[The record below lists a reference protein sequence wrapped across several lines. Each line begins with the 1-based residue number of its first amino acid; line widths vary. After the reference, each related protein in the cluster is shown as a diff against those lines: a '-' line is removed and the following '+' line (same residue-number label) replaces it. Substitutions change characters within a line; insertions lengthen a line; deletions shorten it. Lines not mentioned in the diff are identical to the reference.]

1 MLWCVNSL
9 EKVWQAMTLHE
20 IAKEAGV
27 STTTVHRVLRG
38 KRDVSPKTIE
48 LVRSVM
54 KDIGYPRET
63 KEQANGSDSIS
74 AHFKTGC
81 VGLLLVEKPVELLKV
96 PLFVKLL
103 TEIEQALA
111 EYHLMVTVMQ
121 VSDPEKNY
129 PMLNEERLDGLLAFG
144 EPTSKLLRSKL
155 ESMHTV
161 GLLSSEHFEDS
172 KFDWVSSD
180 FKSRGRLAARYL
192 LEQGHHK
199 IAFFNPMPNHMGFE
213 ETGYHFRLAANKAG
227 VQLTTLVSDEPYRAI
242 YWTSQNGQAN
252 VKKLVDKFIQIP
264 AEDRPTGIHVVN
276 DEICISVYEEM
287 KKRGIKVGKDVE
299 IISCGNHEEFL
310 CRMDPR
316 PATMDLNVGEIA
328 RRAVEKLIYRVRTPN
343 ALAGITVLV
352 PPRVIPA

>member
-1 MLWCVNSL
+1 
-9 EKVWQAMTLHE
+9 MTLHE

-54 KDIGYPRET
+54 KDIGYPKEA

-74 AHFKTGC
+74 SYFKTGC

-111 EYHLMVTVMQ
+111 EYNLLVTVMQ
-121 VSDPEKNY
+121 IADPEKDY
-129 PMLNEERLDGLLAFG
+129 PMLSEERLDGLLIFG
-144 EPTSKLLRSKL
+144 EPHSKLLRKKL
-155 ESMHTV
+155 ESMHAV

-172 KFDWVSSD
+172 RFDWVSSD
-180 FKSRGRLAARYL
+180 FKSRGRLAVRYL
-192 LEQGHHK
+192 LERGHRK
-199 IAFFNPMPNHMGFE
+199 IAFLNPMPSHMGFE
-213 ETGYHFRLAANKAG
+213 ETGYHFRQGASKAG
-227 VQLTTLVSDEPYRAI
+227 AQLTMLVSEKPYEGI
-242 YWTSQNGQAN
+242 YWTAQNGQAYIE
-252 VKKLVDKFIQIP
+252 KLVDKLIQIP

-276 DEICISVYEEM
+276 DEICVSVYEEM

-310 CRMDPR
+310 SRMDPR
-316 PATMDLNVGEIA
+316 PTTMDLNVGEIA
-328 RRAVEKLIYRVRTPN
+328 RRAVGKLIYRVKNPD

-352 PPRVIPA
+352 PPRVITA